1 VSLLVGLSVSASALL
16 GGLVPQGLPSLD
28 GVATWYD
35 WNRGEAAAGP
45 ALREYLGT
53 GWRGTYVLVRAGN
66 VEVTVRLT
74 DWCLCSKG
82 NRVIDLDQ
90 NSFASLAPLGRGVL
104 PVSVSRVEKHAPR
117 ATMASCPHPELTG
130 GFPPRPSLP
139 KTCSLPS
146 WTASPRGT
154 AVRPT

>member
-1 VSLLVGLSVSASALL
+1 MTLLVGLSVSASALL

-35 WNRGEAAAGP
+35 WHDREAAAGP

-82 NRVIDLDQ
+82 NRVIDLDKD
-90 NSFASLAPLGRGVL
+90 SFARLATLATGVL
-104 PVSVSRVEKHAPR
+104 RVSVSRVEKHAPR
-117 ATMASCPHPELTG
+117 ATMAPPW
-130 GFPPRPSLP
+130 PRPRRPDGMTQPSF
-139 KTCSLPS
+139 LPS
-146 WTASPRGT
+146 WTDCPHGIRRCPR
-154 AVRPT
+154 